1 MIKNPP
7 KSHIGHRLDKV
18 SQLTPQQSQEKIGQH
33 D

>member
-7 KSHIGHRLDKV
+7 KSHIGHRLDKI
-18 SQLTPQQSQEKIGQH
+18 SHLTPQQSVEKIGEL